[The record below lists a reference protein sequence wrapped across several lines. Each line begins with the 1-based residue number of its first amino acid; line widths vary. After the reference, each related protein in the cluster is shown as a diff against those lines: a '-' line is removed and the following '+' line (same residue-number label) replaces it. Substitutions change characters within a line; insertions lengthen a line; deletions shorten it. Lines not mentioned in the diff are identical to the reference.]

1 LASLAQNC
9 TEKRTEEIG
18 EGTGSGLGLSSSS
31 GVKGKFGIGPDQRE
45 NQSVRWHLAIVPLPA
60 SPSSR
65 RFLCQTHLERPTH
78 SCGYPAGIRCHRR
91 EILKLQV
98 RTNQKARVHF
108 NLPSLLKYSCNGL
121 DGLDQPE
128 SDDAGLRASHVA
140 LGLLFRSS

>member
-1 LASLAQNC
+1 MLASLVQSC
-9 TEKRTEEIG
+9 TEECTEEIG
-18 EGTGSGLGLSSSS
+18 EGTSSGLGSDS
-31 GVKGKFGIGPDQRE
+31 GVELRGEIGMGPDQRK
-45 NQSVRWHLAIVPLPA
+45 NQYLAIVPHLMC
-60 SPSSR
+60 PSSR
-65 RFLCQTHLERPTH
+65 RFRYQTLLGSGRRTH

-128 SDDAGLRASHVA
+128 SDDAGLRASHMA